1 MSRTVSVSRC
11 VVEYACLCTIY
22 CAPLPPPLLFGT
34 GSEAIPPTQARTS
47 ISGVGWGSASNVKA
61 MPFCPSGYDDLHHR
75 RCNTSQLNALTR
87 CLSTQTSSPLPRHC
101 MSCRQCRLP
110 SHSLQHV
117 PRLCTTSC
125 VALCSYSLVFTMIT
139 LTYLIMS
146 LPFRPVI
153 HGIHLGAYNQVPR
166 RGRILAQKTR
176 VRTLHT

>member
-1 MSRTVSVSRC
+1 MLLSP
-11 VVEYACLCTIY
+11 
-22 CAPLPPPLLFGT
+22 PLPFGT

-61 MPFCPSGYDDLHHR
+61 MPFCPSGYDDLPHR

-139 LTYLIMS
+139 LHLSNNVIAIQACHTRHSPGCIQPGSTY
-146 LPFRPVI
+146 
-153 HGIHLGAYNQVPR
+153 

-176 VRTLHT
+176 VRTIHT